1 MESDLPGTRKVHQGI
16 DPACAG
22 VHDAESLLPAVN
34 LSNRLNP
41 NNMHYDK
48 DLAEMY
54 KNMTK
59 AEKEALWADDR
70 SQQQLLAM
78 QVSRCFRFP
87 PRG

>member
-1 MESDLPGTRKVHQGI
+1 MAQ
-16 DPACAG
+16 AG
-22 VHDAESLLPAVN
+22 EMLCMNVEWGVAGQDAESLLPAVN

-59 AEKEALWADDR
+59 AEKEALWANDR
-70 SQQQLLAM
+70 SQQQLLAV
-78 QVSRCFRFP
+78 QV
-87 PRG
+87 